1 MNITRI
7 SSDAYLT
14 ISDMTR
20 FVCLVTDSLFE
31 TQDCLP
37 EVNSIMGFLRAE
49 DVPV

>member
-20 FVCLVTDSLFE
+20 VVCLVTDSLSE
-31 TQDCLP
+31 AQNCLP

-49 DVPV
+49 DVPL